1 MKFLDRVDKIKK
13 EKVMKRGIVAVAV
26 AVGLMVF
33 GGCASMVYF
42 SSEGHVPDEA
52 PSVSAVSI
60 DDSIMSVDQPCFAA
74 TSMDFTGLGYLGE
87 KGGPLALLLWSPFFV
102 VDIPI
107 SLCTDIVTMPWQ
119 ISRYRHIHG
128 MDDSEARSAMVPE
141 LLRGL
146 KDSQSESGYF
156 YQDSDNKLASTALA
170 SLAFLAHG
178 DMTYT
183 KGEFGE
189 TCKKAVDYIVSCTET
204 TGETIR
210 FKGEEMSPQ
219 AFFIAADAIVTA
231 YGLTHDPKLRDLA
244 EKSVARTIN
253 EVSDMEAASVV
264 AAKFDKAI
272 AAAKLRWA
280 VVTLQSAKDA
290 GLAAADL
297 DSMLADAKSVL
308 AGCGESDNGYYDV
321 WKLYRRVWIEGPT
334 GEEDYKE
341 WAALLKEKKAAL
353 RKSMCV
359 VGAVKDSEGKWR
371 WKSRTRPCSG
381 GIWASGLGNVSD
393 TALAILQVTWPVSH
407 KLPPENGYKDDAKK
421 GEAPPVE
428 VEI

>member
-1 MKFLDRVDKIKK
+1 
-13 EKVMKRGIVAVAV
+13 MKRAIVTV
-26 AVGLMVF
+26 VGVVSVMMF
-33 GGCASMVYF
+33 GGCASIVYF
-42 SSEGHVPDEA
+42 NAASQVPDELPSV
-52 PSVSAVSI
+52 PSVSAEGSMV
-60 DDSIMSVDQPCFAA
+60 MSGLQPCFAA

-244 EKSVARTIN
+244 EKCVARTMR
-253 EVSDMEAASVV
+253 EVEDIEAALVV
-264 AAKFDKAI
+264 EAKFDKQV

-280 VVTLQSAKDA
+280 VMTLHNAKVA
-290 GLAAADL
+290 GLTHDGL
-297 DSMLADAKSVL
+297 DSSLADAKRIL
-308 AGCGESDNGYYDV
+308 ARCGESDNGYYDV
-321 WKLYRRVWIEGPT
+321 WKLYRRVWVEGPT
-334 GEEDYKE
+334 GEKDYDE
-341 WAALLKEKKAAL
+341 WSTVIKKKKTVL
-353 RKSMCV
+353 RKSVRV
-359 VGAVKDSEGKWR
+359 VGSVKDSEGTWR
-371 WKSRTRPCSG
+371 WESRACPCNG
-381 GIWASGLGNVSD
+381 GIWASGLGNVAD

-407 KLPPENGYKDDAKK
+407 KLPPKNGYKDDITIDKQ
-421 GEAPPVE
+421 PPDNSVE
-428 VEI
+428 VDI